1 MGDLVTPL
9 KRGNYEPSDERDKLF
24 GKVLMVT
31 MVLPGE
37 EGLCRAG
44 VIEGEQWSWFS
55 DDLRLVCAA
64 QPEHSK
70 TKPRKSL
77 KCGDLVMWNGHI
89 GVVYDVDKD
98 EEDGYWVTSLKGD
111 GGRWYAPYD
120 EMLKVSNIPKK
131 VKRLLQ
137 SAGGVK

>member
-1 MGDLVTPL
+1 MSQFKVTPL
-9 KRGNYEPSDERDKLF
+9 KR
-24 GKVLMVT
+24 
-31 MVLPGE
+31 
-37 EGLCRAG
+37 
-44 VIEGEQWSWFS
+44 
-55 DDLRLVCAA
+55 
-64 QPEHSK
+64 
-70 TKPRKSL
+70 
-77 KCGDLVMWNGHI
+77 GDLVMWNGHI

-111 GGRWYAPYD
+111 GGRWYATYD